1 MMHDI
6 VQSAKTLLERMTV
19 VAQQLNITGMR
30 ARLAALE
37 QEMTLPEF
45 WQDPPHAQTVSK
57 EVKDLQQELDIWHK
71 LQEELTTLLELATET
86 SAEQDASF
94 AAEITEKFTQA
105 QRQFNELEFHILLNG
120 KYDTVSALVGIH
132 AGAGGV
138 DAQDW
143 AEMLLRMILR
153 YCEQRNFSVR
163 TVHVSRGNEAG
174 IKSAMLEVAGRYA
187 YGYLKSEH
195 GVHRLVR
202 QSPFNADA
210 LRQTSFALIEVLP
223 DLGEASPVTIKDE
236 DIRIDVYRAGG
247 HGGQGVNTTD
257 SAVRITH
264 LATGIVVT
272 CQNERSQ
279 HQNKASAMKI
289 LKAKLHKKQLETEQV
304 EKLKLRGEYT
314 SAEWGNQIRSY
325 VLHPY
330 KLVKDHRTDYEE
342 TEPQKVLDGN
352 LNGFVESYLRNNIIF
367 FNYGIHKHIKTSVSG
382 Y

>member
-1 MMHDI
+1 MHE
-6 VQSAKTLLERMTV
+6 LLVLARQLLDRIQV
-19 VAQQLNITGMR
+19 IGKQLNLVGMQ
-30 ARLAALE
+30 AKQDTLE
-37 QEMTLPEF
+37 VEMSAPEF
-45 WQDPPHAQTVSK
+45 WNDPQHAQRVSK
-57 EVKDLQQELDIWHK
+57 EVNDLRDELASWKQITADIASVIELAELSLQSPKDTGAESMTADLQQQLDQIQTRFSK
-71 LQEELTTLLELATET
+71 
-86 SAEQDASF
+86 
-94 AAEITEKFTQA
+94 
-105 QRQFNELEFHILLNG
+105 LEFSLLFG
-120 KYDTVSALVGIH
+120 GQYDDVAAVVAIH

-143 AEMLLRMILR
+143 AEMLLRMMLR
-153 YCEQRNFSVR
+153 YCERRGF
-163 TVHVSRGNEAG
+163 TTKTLDLTRGNEAG
-174 IKSAMLEVAGRYA
+174 IKSAVFEVTGRYA

-223 DLGEASPVTIKDE
+223 DLGESSPVQIKDE

-289 LKAKLHKKQLETEQV
+289 LRAKLHQKKLEADQV

-330 KLVKDHRTDYEE
+330 KMVKDHRTDYEE
-342 TEPQKVLDGN
+342 SDPQAVLEGQLD
-352 LNGFVESYLRNNIIF
+352 GFVEAYLR
-367 FNYGIHKHIKTSVSG
+367 SQVDARVSNDI
-382 Y
+382 